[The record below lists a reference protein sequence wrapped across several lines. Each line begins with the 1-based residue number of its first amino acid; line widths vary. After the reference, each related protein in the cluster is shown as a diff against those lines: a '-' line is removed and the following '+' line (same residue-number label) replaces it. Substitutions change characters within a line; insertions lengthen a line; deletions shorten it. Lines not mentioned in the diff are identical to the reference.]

1 VKPYTV
7 DTSALLVYLVDA
19 LPAGADHVF
28 QRAEA
33 NEVSLELPTVAAVET
48 LYRVKKG
55 VTVRGTEVSGD
66 PVEFADALETKLPV
80 TVVEDDEEL
89 LKSIPALMEPF
100 PSQMHDAMIVGSHQR
115 RETEAIVTSDDKMAE
130 EFPTIWE

>member
-1 VKPYTV
+1 MKTYTV

-19 LPAGADHVF
+19 LPAGADQVF

-48 LYRVKKG
+48 LYRVNKG
-55 VTVRGTEVSGD
+55 VTVREADVSGD
-66 PVEFADALETKLPV
+66 PVEFAEALDTKLPV
-80 TVVEDDEEL
+80 TVIEDDEGLLEL
-89 LKSIPALMEPF
+89 MPALMEPF

-115 RETEAIVTSDDKMAE
+115 RGTEAIVTSDDEIAE
-130 EFPTIWE
+130 QFATIWE